1 MSDDMEL
8 NSVTEKKIYKTK
20 KNISGTKA
28 RYISKISRDLR
39 QQMIQNGATK
49 EELTRFQYDFLMQN
63 GINVPESFLN
73 IRKND
78 DEYEILGKFIEK
90 NLKASAENLSGNY
103 FYKKYIEYCIDNQ
116 FRHIGKQEAF
126 AYLRG
131 KGLMKNSG
139 TIGGKTIRNVLAGYA
154 FVGLGGFNG
163 KQEV

>member
-1 MSDDMEL
+1 MSDNMEL

-49 EELTRFQYDFLMQN
+49 EELTRFQYDFLVQN

-90 NLKASAENLSGNY
+90 N
-103 FYKKYIEYCIDNQ
+103 
-116 FRHIGKQEAF
+116 
-126 AYLRG
+126 
-131 KGLMKNSG
+131 
-139 TIGGKTIRNVLAGYA
+139 
-154 FVGLGGFNG
+154 
-163 KQEV
+163 

>member
-49 EELTRFQYDFLMQN
+49 EELTRFQYDFLIQN

-90 NLKASAENLSGNY
+90 NLKASEENLSGSY
-103 FYKKYIEYCIDNQ
+103 FYKKYIEYCINNQ

-131 KGLMKNSG
+131 KGLMKKSG
-139 TIGGKTIRNVLAGYA
+139 TINGKTVRNVVIGYD
-154 FVGLGGFNG
+154 FNLEGFCG
-163 KQEV
+163 EQKV